1 MNRKMLSAVIALT
14 LGGVTTAHAQT
25 FDDRWYVAPTVGIY
39 KSDSDRLAD
48 NNSLLLGIGLG
59 RYLSPN
65 TSIDIF
71 FDRVHRETTGLG
83 QLVLGPVDASAARSW
98 MVGTSLRFYFGDTSG
113 FAPYVMA
120 GVGAIRHMNGVESG
134 WDAGVQAGF
143 GLQNSFTD
151 NVKLRAELAYRYD
164 WDDGSLGGSRPLR
177 ATVPGRDFRTE
188 KFGDWF
194 FSLGVTMAIGEPPA
208 PPPPPAPA
216 PVAPPPAPVEPP
228 PAAPE
233 EIVIDLQGVMF
244 EFDRPR
250 PGQERSTANAGLL
263 PGSMEILDQA
273 VEVLNRYPNI
283 RVEVGGHTDSIG
295 SEDYNQKLSER
306 RARVVYDYLVS
317 RGISSDRLVGPVGY
331 GELRPIDTNDTR
343 EGRQRNRRT
352 ELVRQ

>member
-1 MNRKMLSAVIALT
+1 MNRKMLCAVIALS
-14 LGGVTTAHAQT
+14 LGGIASAQAQT
-25 FDDRWYVAPTVGIY
+25 FDDRWYVAPTVALNDN
-39 KSDSDRLAD
+39 DSDRLAES
-48 NNSLLLGIGLG
+48 NSILLGIGVG

-65 TSIDIF
+65 TSIDIY
-71 FDRVHRETTGLG
+71 FDRVHRSASDLG
-83 QLVLGPVDASAARSW
+83 ARVLNNRNTMRSW

-120 GVGAIRHMNGVESG
+120 GIGGIRHTNAVEDG
-134 WDAGVQAGF
+134 WDAGVQAGV
-143 GLQNSFTD
+143 GLQNSFTE

-164 WDDGSLGGSRPLR
+164 WDGGSLGGNRPLR
-177 ATVPGRDFRTE
+177 DPGQGTRSPDYRAD
-188 KFGDWF
+188 KFGDWYF
-194 FSLGVTMAIGEPPA
+194 GLGLTMALGEPPA
-208 PPPPPAPA
+208 PAPAAA
-216 PVAPPPAPVEPP
+216 PVAPPAAPAEQA

-233 EIVIDLQGVMF
+233 EVVIDLQGVMF

-250 PGQERSTANAGLL
+250 PGQETSTDNAGLL

-273 VEVLNRYPNI
+273 VEVLNRYPNV

-295 SEDYNQKLSER
+295 TEEYNQGLSER
-306 RARVVYDYLVS
+306 RSRVVYDYLIS
-317 RGISSDRLVGPVGY
+317 RGVPADRLSGPVGY